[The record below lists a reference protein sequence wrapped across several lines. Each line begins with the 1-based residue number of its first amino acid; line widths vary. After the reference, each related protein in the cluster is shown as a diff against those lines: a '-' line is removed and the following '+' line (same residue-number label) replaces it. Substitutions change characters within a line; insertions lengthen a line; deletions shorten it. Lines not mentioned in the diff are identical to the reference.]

1 MHNRISAM
9 LTSLLMAVLVLT
21 ATAQSMQPWLGT
33 WKLNLAKGVNRVG
46 VAAAPP
52 TANTTVLDMVN
63 GVMRITADAVSG
75 DGVKTHTVTMAAFD
89 GKEHP
94 VEGAALP
101 TTRTFKWVDDHHYEW
116 VTKVNGRVTTTTRLE
131 LSRDGKTQTLVTTG
145 KSASA
150 QQVDNTSVFER
161 Q

>member
-1 MHNRISAM
+1 L
-9 LTSLLMAVLVLT
+9 LTVAG
-21 ATAQSMQPWLGT
+21 AQSMQAWVGT

-46 VAAAPP
+46 TRAEPP
-52 TANTTVLDMVN
+52 TSNTTVLDMMN

-75 DGVKTHTVTMAAFD
+75 DGQKTHTVTMAAFD
-89 GKEHP
+89 GKEHA
-94 VEGAALP
+94 VMGAVLP

-131 LSRDGKTQTLVTTG
+131 LSPDGKTQTLVTTG
-145 KSASA
+145 MSA
-150 QQVDNTSVFER
+150 QAQRVDNTSVFER

>member
-1 MHNRISAM
+1 MHKRISVI
-9 LTSLLMAVLVLT
+9 LTSLLMTVLVVT
-21 ATAQSMQPWLGT
+21 AGAQSMQAWLGT

-46 VAAAPP
+46 IAAKPP
-52 TANTTVLDMVN
+52 TSNTTVLEMVN
-63 GVMRITADAVSG
+63 GVMRITSDAVNS
-75 DGVKTHTVTMAAFD
+75 DGQKTHTVTMAAFD

-94 VEGAALP
+94 VEGALLP

-131 LSRDGKTQTLVTTG
+131 LSRDGRTQTLITTG
-145 KSASA
+145 KSPTA
-150 QQVDNTSVFER
+150 QQVDNTSVFEK